1 MAEGAA
7 MKTNIP
13 RALPA
18 PCVALLA
25 ALLAGCGGKDGPPK
39 ADAPAPGPSAPSTS
53 SAPPGPAKAPEAKAP
68 QAKAPQAKRPAALP
82 AADLVKAFREDRDA
96 AGKRYGARP
105 VTVEGVVKEVNR
117 GDG

>member
-13 RALPA
+13 RALTPA
-18 PCVALLA
+18 CAALLA

-39 ADAPAPGPSAPSTS
+39 ADAPAPGPSTPST
-53 SAPPGPAKAPEAKAP
+53 SAPPGPARGPVAKGPEAK
-68 QAKAPQAKRPAALP
+68 RPTALA

-96 AGKRYGARP
+96 AVKRYGARP
-105 VTVEGVVKEVNR
+105 VTVEGVVQEVNR
-117 GDG
+117 GDGPLGP